1 MLYAIAVDL
10 KQWIAEGLKHF
21 SIEAP
26 EPALDG
32 LCTYVRELDR
42 WNRRVNVTG
51 KKNVDSMVK
60 DLLYDSFF
68 LHGWTRGEPCLL
80 DVGSG
85 AGIPGIPLAILRPEL
100 RVTSVDSSLKK
111 VQFQR
116 HIRRTLQMENLFIVH
131 GRIEEIAP
139 LGVDAMTAKAFGSV
153 EHLLDAGIRHLNP
166 GGRAFLLR
174 GKAGT
179 MPAHQGFLPERD
191 EHYILPGGRKE
202 YRLFVYKRV
211 P

>member
-1 MLYAIAVDL
+1 MDL
-10 KQWIAEGLKHF
+10 KRLIAEGLKYF

-26 EPALDG
+26 QPALDA
-32 LCTYVRELDR
+32 LSAYVRELDR
-42 WNRRVNVTG
+42 WNRRINVTG
-51 KKNVDSMVK
+51 KKDVDSMVK
-60 DLLYDSFF
+60 ELLYDSFF
-68 LHGWTRGEPCLL
+68 LYGWTRDEPSLL

-111 VQFQR
+111 TQFQR
-116 HIRRTLQMENLFIVH
+116 HVRRTFELENLFIVH
-131 GRIEEIAP
+131 GRIEEIGP
-139 LGVDAMTAKAFGSV
+139 LGVDAMTAKAFGLV

-174 GKAGT
+174 GKAET
-179 MPAHQGFLPERD
+179 MPTHPGFSPERD
-191 EHYILPGGRKE
+191 EHYVLPGGRKD

>member
-1 MLYAIAVDL
+1 LLYAIAVDL
-10 KQWIAEGLKHF
+10 ERRIVEGLEYF
-21 SIEAP
+21 GIEASR
-26 EPALDG
+26 PALDG

-51 KKNVDSMVK
+51 KKDMDSMVGE
-60 DLLYDSFF
+60 LLYDAFF
-68 LHGWTRGEPCLL
+68 LHGWTHGEPSLL

-116 HIRRTLQMENLFIVH
+116 HVRRTLQMENLFVVH
-131 GRIEEIAP
+131 GRIEEIEP
-139 LGVDAMTAKAFGSV
+139 LGVDAMTAKAFGLV

-174 GKAGT
+174 GKDGT
-179 MPAHQGFLPERD
+179 MPVHQGFLPERD
-191 EHYILPGGRKE
+191 ERYVLPGGRKE